1 MVVEVKRQA
10 ILEIHQAITAAE
22 VRANELV
29 SQERVRMENV
39 LNHIKKTA
47 KDEAVK
53 GLNKQ
58 SDSAEVSSYHFC
70 HSMFGVT
77 GIIFLWHTLINDP
90 LYDDDN

>member
-1 MVVEVKRQA
+1 MYESPRSVAVKYVFLPLDIDEMVMEVKRQA

-29 SQERVRMENV
+29 SQERIRMENV

-47 KDEAVK
+47 KDEAVR

-58 SDSAEVSSYHFC
+58 SDTPEVSE
-70 HSMFGVT
+70 
-77 GIIFLWHTLINDP
+77 
-90 LYDDDN
+90 